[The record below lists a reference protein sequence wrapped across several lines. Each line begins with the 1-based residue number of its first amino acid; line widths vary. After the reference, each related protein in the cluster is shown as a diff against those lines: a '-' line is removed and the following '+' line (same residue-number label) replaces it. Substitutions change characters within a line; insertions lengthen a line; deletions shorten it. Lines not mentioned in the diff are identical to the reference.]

1 METSQYRHRLLW
13 HGVLL
18 FLVGLLTGFAVP
30 LLTNPRMGLSA
41 HLEGVMNGLFLL
53 GLGLISEWVVLSARP
68 RRVLFWL
75 AIYGAYANWFT
86 TILAA
91 ILGTSRRTPIAGVGF
106 KGQAWQENLIDAGLI
121 SLAFAMVAA
130 CVIALWGLRRPTMS
144 AQTVKQREL

>member
-1 METSQYRHRLLW
+1 METAQYRHRLLW
-13 HGVLL
+13 HGVFL

-41 HLEGVMNGLFLL
+41 HLEGVVNGLFLL
-53 GLGLISEWVVLSARP
+53 VLGLIWERLILSARP
-68 RRVLFWL
+68 RLFLFWL

-91 ILGTSRRTPIAGVGF
+91 ILGTSRRTPIAGAGF

-130 CVIALWGLRRPTMS
+130 CVIALWGLRRPTRS
-144 AQTVKQREL
+144 TQRAQRQA

>member
-1 METSQYRHRLLW
+1 METAQYRHRLLW
-13 HGVLL
+13 HGVFL

-41 HLEGVMNGLFLL
+41 HLEGVVNGLFLL
-53 GLGLISEWVVLSARP
+53 VLGLIWERLILSARP
-68 RRVLFWL
+68 RLFLFWL

-106 KGQAWQENLIDAGLI
+106 KGQAWQENLIDVGLI

-130 CVIALWGLRRPTMS
+130 CVIALWGLRRPTIS
-144 AQTVKQREL
+144 TQTEKQRQA